1 MQIPP
6 NPLPARTR
14 ELAITCRELLVFV
27 HLLCCQ
33 FFSLHLLYRLA
44 SDGLPTSANAI
55 RSKYLM
61 ESTYGRA
68 GQELLI
74 SIFLATIIKLPQLNY
89 AKIITTTT
97 NQKCSKSKNK
107 RYKKEHI
114 QMLPVSNNR
123 QNQIFIQ
130 HLDNWKNINSRRIIK
145 LFQIFQA
152 CKYHNIEEKLS

>member
-6 NPLPARTR
+6 NPLPARPR

-33 FFSLHLLYRLA
+33 FFPLHLLSRLA
-44 SDGLPTSANAI
+44 SDGLPSSANAI

-97 NQKCSKSKNK
+97 YQTCSKSKKKKKDTK
-107 RYKKEHI
+107 RNTLKCC
-114 QMLPVSNNR
+114 PVSNNKTKS
-123 QNQIFIQ
+123 NF
-130 HLDNWKNINSRRIIK
+130 HSTLG
-145 LFQIFQA
+145 
-152 CKYHNIEEKLS
+152 